1 MRLSRQHKWWVLGA
15 VSVLAGIWL
24 LSSSRGFSASDL
36 MEPKEPKNPVVALP
50 RPGDVSGRSSR
61 AAKSESTIIQPS
73 GHVTFVQ
80 ALVQCSPST
89 PASTPQE
96 LFAQLSQAGESSHDV
111 ALENWHLR
119 RSDGSEERLMLIPSD
134 KTDAEGKKEVRWF
147 TVDDEGLPVPQKLP
161 WQKAFNPSAEFLD
174 ELKSRGEIFFH
185 QAKQQIIYKNQI
197 SANVELINDKI
208 QEFQV
213 YFPDKTLSC
222 RGDRCQCR

>member
-1 MRLSRQHKWWVLGA
+1 MGPSRQHTWWVVGA
-15 VSVLAGIWL
+15 VSLLAGIWF

-36 MEPKEPKNPVVALP
+36 MAPKEPENPVMALP
-50 RPGDVSGRSSR
+50 RPSDVSGRSSS
-61 AAKSESTIIQPS
+61 AAKAESAMIPS
-73 GHVTFVQ
+73 SGPVTFAQ
-80 ALVQCSPST
+80 ALGQCAPST

-96 LFAQLSQAGESSHDV
+96 LFAQLSQAGEISHDV
-111 ALENWHLR
+111 AMENWHLR
-119 RSDGSEERLMLIPSD
+119 RPDGSEERLMLIPSD
-134 KTDAEGKKEVRWF
+134 KPDAQGKNEIRWF

-185 QAKQQIIYKNQI
+185 QTKQQIIYKNQI

-208 QEFQV
+208 QEFQI